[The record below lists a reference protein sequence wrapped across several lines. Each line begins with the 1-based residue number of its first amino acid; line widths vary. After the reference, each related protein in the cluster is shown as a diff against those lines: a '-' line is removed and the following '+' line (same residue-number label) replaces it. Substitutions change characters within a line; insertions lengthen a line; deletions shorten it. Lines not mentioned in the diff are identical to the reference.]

1 MRGEVDEGEG
11 QSPAVDPAV
20 ATVRSWVHLAERI
33 VVMTGA
39 GISTDS
45 GIPDFRGPNGVWT
58 KNPAAEKTATLSH
71 YLSDPEVRRTAWQQR
86 IVSPAW
92 SAQPNAGHRA
102 VSALHERGKLL
113 AVVTQNI
120 DELHQRAGTPAEL
133 VVEVHGTMRRYRCW
147 GCEDEG
153 PMEVMLDRVRAGE
166 ADPACEHCGGIV
178 KSATISFG
186 QALVPEVI
194 DRALGFAERADLFI
208 AAGTS
213 LQVYPAAYALP
224 RAKASGARTVIVN
237 AEPTKMD
244 AAADLVLRGSLST
257 VLPALFGPFP
267 S

>member
-1 MRGEVDEGEG
+1 MTGEASTGEVSTGEVQALARAWVE
-11 QSPAVDPAV
+11 QS
-20 ATVRSWVHLAERI
+20 TRI

-45 GIPDFRGPNGVWT
+45 GIPDFRGPKGVWT

-71 YLSDPEVRRTAWQQR
+71 YLGDPEVRRVAWQQR
-86 IVSPAW
+86 LVSPAW
-92 SAQPNAGHRA
+92 TAVPNAGHRA
-102 VSALHERGKLL
+102 VTALHEQGKLL

-120 DELHQRAGTPAEL
+120 DELHQRAGLPDDR

-147 GCEDEG
+147 SCDDEG
-153 PMEVMLDRVRAGE
+153 PMELMLERVRAGE
-166 ADPACEHCGGIV
+166 PDPACALCGGVV

-194 DRALGFAERADLFI
+194 DRALALAEQCDLFV

-224 RAKASGARTVIVN
+224 RAKASGARTLIVN

-244 AAADLVLRGSLST
+244 AVADLVVRGSIS
-257 VLPALFGPFP
+257 VLLPELFGG
-267 S
+267 SVS

>member
-1 MRGEVDEGEG
+1 MTGEG
-11 QSPAVDPAV
+11 DVGDGSASATHQSS
-20 ATVRSWVHLAERI
+20 ATARQWVEEAERI

-45 GIPDFRGPNGVWT
+45 GIPDFRGPQGVWT
-58 KNPAAEKTATLSH
+58 KNPAAEKVATLSH
-71 YLSDPEVRRTAWQQR
+71 YLGDAQVRRTAWQQR
-86 IVSPAW
+86 LVSPAW
-92 SAQPNAGHRA
+92 TASPNAGHRA
-102 VSALHERGKLL
+102 VTTLHERGKLL

-120 DELHQRAGTPAEL
+120 DELHQRAGTPADL

-147 GCEDEG
+147 SCGDEG
-153 PMEVMLDRVRAGE
+153 PMEVMLERVRGGE
-166 ADPACEHCGGIV
+166 DDPTCEHCGGIV

-194 DRALGFAERADLFI
+194 DRALAVAERADLFI

-244 AAADLVLRGSLST
+244 GVADIVLRGSISRL
-257 VLPALFGPFP
+257 LPEIFQPPIA
-267 S
+267 